1 MSIDIFYEVVS
12 LKKHAILCG
21 SAPDGFTQKK
31 INEMHDFLTSD
42 AGVLWAEKEITI
54 FPNGV
59 SEEMLSFVLE
69 RLKADKTE
77 QILLYICTLSPVAD
91 DDKSVWLGGEE
102 ISRSV
107 IESVVSTSSVNAISG
122 LASAD
127 SVIGTSGVVKPVA
140 RRHKRSAVTSG
151 FNGGQVIY
159 DSCMEFVREDVLETV
174 FQSFRGS
181 L

>member
-1 MSIDIFYEVVS
+1 M
-12 LKKHAILCG
+12 KHYAILCG

-31 INEMHDFLTSD
+31 INEMHNFLTSE
-42 AGVLWAEKEITI
+42 AGGSWAEKEIMI

-59 SEEMLSFVLE
+59 SEAMLSFVLE

-107 IESVVSTSSVNAISG
+107 IESV
-122 LASAD
+122 ASA
-127 SVIGTSGVVKPVA
+127 SSATGNSELVEPVETGV
-140 RRHKRSAVTSG
+140 

-159 DSCMEFVREDVLETV
+159 DCGGELESEDIPEAV
-174 FQSFRGS
+174 
-181 L
+181 